1 MLVKV
6 VWARRQE
13 TELVREEME
22 NSDLTGSEISLRT
35 PQYKFHQVS
44 GEWGFAI
51 YTTAMIGRS

>member
-6 VWARRQE
+6 VWARWQE
-13 TELVREEME
+13 TELVRGEME

-35 PQYKFHQVS
+35 LQYRFHQVS

-51 YTTAMIGRS
+51 YTQP